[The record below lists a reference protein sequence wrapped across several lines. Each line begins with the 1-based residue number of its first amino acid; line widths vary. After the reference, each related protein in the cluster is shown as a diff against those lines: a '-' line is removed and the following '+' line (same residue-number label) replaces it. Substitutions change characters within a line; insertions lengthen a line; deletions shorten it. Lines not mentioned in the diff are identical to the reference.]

1 MAHGARV
8 NRESG
13 IDNPLRSSMMTEVPN
28 RDPNSAVTSPAK
40 GPGSLQGF
48 VKDRLRAMQ
57 RIWSAA
63 TKFIMN

>member
-13 IDNPLRSSMMTEVPN
+13 IDNPLRSSMMSDAPN
-28 RDPNSAVTSPAK
+28 REPISSMTSPVK

-48 VKDRLRAMQ
+48 VKDRLRVM
-57 RIWSAA
+57 
-63 TKFIMN
+63 